1 MTAGGELPGFLSI
14 LQLSDSGFP
23 SGRYTLSHG
32 LEGFA
37 QAGGP
42 YAPAALLELLG
53 DLLRFGVAPSD
64 GAALACGHR
73 AVDGGRLDIDLASG
87 ADRRLT
93 AVKLIKE
100 QREASAR
107 TGRALLTTAAAS
119 FEIEQLDGYVELV
132 EAGRSPGNYAVVLG
146 LLTGGLGVPRL
157 QAVSAELYS
166 FCAGWTGAGVRLGL
180 IDHRLAQRLLHLV
193 RSTVV
198 DAALAAV
205 DRDVD
210 DISSRGP
217 LPDVIAMRH
226 EQADLRLFAT

>member
-1 MTAGGELPGFLSI
+1 MTHRAELPGFVSI

-37 QAGGP
+37 QAGGSKT
-42 YAPAALLELLG
+42 PATLLELLG
-53 DLLRFGVAPSD
+53 DMLRLAVAPSD

-73 AVDGGRLDIDLASG
+73 AVDGDRLDVDLAG
-87 ADRRLT
+87 EADRRLT

-107 TGRALLTTAAAS
+107 TGRALLTTAAAT
-119 FEIEQLDGYVELV
+119 FEIDGLGGYVELV
-132 EAGRSPGNYAVVLG
+132 EDGGAPGNYAVVLG
-146 LLTGGLGVPRL
+146 LLAGGLGIPRL
-157 QAVSAELYS
+157 QAVAAELYS

-180 IDHRLAQRLLHLV
+180 FDHRVAQRLLHLV

-205 DRDVD
+205 DREVD
-210 DISSRGP
+210 DISSTGP